1 VRGHCTGAV
10 VNDSEKKIAV
20 CNRITAIRAF
30 KTRDTRA
37 RAVPRDEPLSGG
49 LFGSSAARGGDASSA
64 SAALEAMTL
73 DPVRAQSDPR

>member
-1 VRGHCTGAV
+1 MLGHCTGAV
-10 VNDSEKKIAV
+10 VKTDSEKKIAV
-20 CNRITAIRAF
+20 CFRITIRAF

-37 RAVPRDEPLSGG
+37 RAVPRDETMSGG

-73 DPVRAQSDPR
+73 DQVRAQSDPR